1 MEEKK
6 KASRKKIK
14 EKKDK
19 KEKKESKKRNKK
31 ESGPSLI
38 EDSIGNP
45 EHDVLLNEDHK
56 SNSR

>member
-14 EKKDK
+14 EKKAK
-19 KEKKESKKRNKK
+19 KEKKEKTKKKR
-31 ESGPSLI
+31 ESALI

-45 EHDVLLNEDHK
+45 EHDVLLNDDHG
-56 SNSR
+56 SHGR